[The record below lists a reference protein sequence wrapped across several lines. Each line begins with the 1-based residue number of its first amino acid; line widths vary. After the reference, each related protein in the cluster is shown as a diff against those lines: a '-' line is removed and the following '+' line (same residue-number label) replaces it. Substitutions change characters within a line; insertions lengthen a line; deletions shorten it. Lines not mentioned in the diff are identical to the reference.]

1 MILLTVL
8 FVYIV
13 IGLSILWL
21 LQKDITVMIEE
32 LCDMTVSNRDIRSQL
47 QGIKKKVASY
57 PETKEWKVNIEDMEE
72 QIKKQVRL
80 KAAIYTSTIIVLMWP
95 VALFDR

>member
-1 MILLTVL
+1 
-8 FVYIV
+8 
-13 IGLSILWL
+13 
-21 LQKDITVMIEE
+21 MIEE

-47 QGIKKKVASY
+47 QGIKKKVASD

-95 VALFDR
+95 VALFNR

>member
-47 QGIKKKVASY
+47 QGIKKKVASD

-95 VALFDR
+95 VALFNR